1 MEASVSLKKVGK
13 LLDGQSVLAG
23 LSFGIERG
31 SIMALVGL
39 NDAGKS
45 TLLRVLAG
53 VSRPEYGNVFING
66 LDIQLRPEETRRLV
80 GYMPQTPNFDNQ
92 LTLREN

>member
-39 NDAGKS
+39 NNAGKN

-66 LDIQLRPEETRRLV
+66 LDVRSEERRV
-80 GYMPQTPNFDNQ
+80 GKECRSRWSPYH
-92 LTLREN
+92 